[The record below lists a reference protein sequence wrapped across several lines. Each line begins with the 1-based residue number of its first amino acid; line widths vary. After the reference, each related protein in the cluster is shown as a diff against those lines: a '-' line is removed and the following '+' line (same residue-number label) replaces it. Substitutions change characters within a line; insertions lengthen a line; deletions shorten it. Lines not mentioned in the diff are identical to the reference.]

1 MKARC
6 GIVFAA
12 VTAAVSLPLLAGV
25 DIATSEAYDG
35 VLVDTSG
42 KPIALS
48 TLSDVEAFAA
58 RPVTYREGETVTAFA
73 PDGSGVALVP
83 SPAPADGGV
92 LFSPSGGGVWR
103 LVNSSGDNV
112 AVGVAWGVF
121 GDGWSVDFAST
132 LRVRAHTLGDG
143 PDRRVK
149 LLYIPPVAYSGDDWI
164 GDIDAASSITFIAP
178 SGREAQFDKEGTG
191 AFEFNFNENGLWNV
205 RLAMEGDLTRE
216 AEVMVSGT
224 GFFVIFP

>member
-25 DIATSEAYDG
+25 DIATSEAYGG

-58 RPVTYREGETVTAFA
+58 RSVTYRTGETVTALA
-73 PDGSGVALVP
+73 PDGSSVALVA
-83 SPAPADGGV
+83 SPAATGGDV
-92 LFSPSGGGVWR
+92 SFEPTAGGLWR

-112 AVGVAWGVF
+112 AVGVAWAVF
-121 GDGWSVDFAST
+121 GDGWSVDFASP
-132 LRVRAHTLGDG
+132 LRVRANTTEDG
-143 PDRRVK
+143 PNRKVK
-149 LLYIPPVAYSGDDWI
+149 LQQAPLVAYSGDDWV
-164 GDIDAASSITFIAP
+164 GDLDAASSVTFIAP
-178 SGREAQFDKEGTG
+178 SGEEASFDQTGTG
-191 AFEFNFNENGLWNV
+191 SLEFSFNKTGRWTV
-205 RLAMEGDLTRE
+205 RLEMEDHSTHE
-216 AEVMVSGT
+216 ATIVVVG
-224 GFFVIFP
+224 GFVISYR